1 MPLTSPRADRTHWVL
16 LLALVWV
23 TAWLRFTWPYWED
36 DAYIHLEYARSLAE
50 DHGFMFNSRLSNG
63 DTSPL
68 WVLWLALPMKLGA
81 HGLWVSKFLTLLCCV
96 ATLAMLWR
104 FTRLLLEDLAL
115 PSGAH
120 LAWPLALFVSSPYFC
135 YWAFSGMEAVAA
147 AGWVMLQSSLLMP
160 RRASR
165 RTLLAAAIC
174 LGLGPL
180 LRPELLLMLIV
191 GGPFLLWQ
199 SKSVLQGSSPRT
211 RIWTTVAILLAISLP
226 LSVWS
231 AYALQ
236 TFGHVMPNTNA
247 AKQAPPGTWV
257 SLRLLQVGALG
268 FPGLILLGV
277 ALAVPDLRPAT
288 PGAAV
293 RPLQRNWHG
302 MPHTALPLLAWV
314 VLVACFYMANHTHVQ
329 TRYVLVLAPGLLAL
343 VCAMAV
349 PRVHPTVLRSITA
362 GSVALG
368 AGISLLLVVPHMR
381 NKIELIGSTARMA
394 THIEASLPPGTPVAV
409 YAIGQF
415 GYLLRDHELVDV
427 GGITRPSAS
436 RFLYDEK
443 ARVAWAR
450 AEGARYFIWG
460 EAPEP
465 GAVLVQSFDAHNVGW
480 FMNPMAYAQSAPVR
494 LWRLPAS
501 PNE

>member
-1 MPLTSPRADRTHWVL
+1 MPSQRWLLSLSLAWVS
-16 LLALVWV
+16 AWVW
-23 TAWLRFTWPYWED
+23 FTWPYWED

-50 DHGFMFNSRLSNG
+50 GHGFMFNNRLSNG

-81 HGLWVSKFLTLLCCV
+81 HGLWISKLLTLLCCV

-104 FTRLLLEDLAL
+104 FARQLFEDLAL

-120 LAWPLALFVSSPYFC
+120 LAWPLGLFASSPYFC

-160 RRASR
+160 RRASH
-165 RTLLAAAIC
+165 RTLLAAAFC

-199 SKSVLQGSSPRT
+199 ARSVLREGSSST
-211 RIWTTVAILLAISLP
+211 RFWTAVAILVAVSWP
-226 LSVWS
+226 LGVWAS
-231 AYALQ
+231 YALQ
-236 TFGHVMPNTNA
+236 AFGHVMPNTNA

-277 ALAVPDLRPAT
+277 ALSVPGLRKPVHEA
-288 PGAAV
+288 GSSSLRRV
-293 RPLQRNWHG
+293 WHG
-302 MPHTALPLLAWV
+302 VPCTALPLLAWV
-314 VLVACFYMANHTHVQ
+314 LLVGVFYMLNHTHVQ

-343 VCAMAV
+343 ACAMAL
-349 PRVHPTVLRSITA
+349 PRIRPVVLRSVTA
-362 GSVALG
+362 ASVALG

-394 THIEASLPPGTPVAV
+394 AHIEATLPPGTPVAV

-465 GAVLVQSFDAHNVGW
+465 GAVMVQAFDAHNVGW
-480 FMNPMAYAQSAPVR
+480 FMNPAAYTQSAPVR
-494 LWRLPAS
+494 LWRLPAAKGQ
-501 PNE
+501 

>member
-1 MPLTSPRADRTHWVL
+1 MQSQRW
-16 LLALVWV
+16 LLALSLAWV
-23 TAWLRFTWPYWED
+23 SAWLWFTWPYWED

-50 DHGFMFNSRLSNG
+50 GHGFMFNNRLSNG

-68 WVLWLALPMKLGA
+68 WVLGLALPMKLGVP
-81 HGLWVSKFLTLLCCV
+81 GLWVSKLLTLLCCV
-96 ATLAMLWR
+96 ATLGMLWR
-104 FTRLLLEDLAL
+104 FTRLLLEDLTL
-115 PSGAH
+115 PPGGH
-120 LAWPLALFVSSPYFC
+120 RDWPLALFVSSPYFC

-160 RRASR
+160 RRASHG
-165 RTLLAAAIC
+165 TLLAAAVC

-180 LRPELLLMLIV
+180 LRPELLLMFIA
-191 GGPFLLWQ
+191 GAPFLLWQ
-199 SKSVLQGSSPRT
+199 AKSVLQGRSPST
-211 RIWTTVAILLAISLP
+211 RFWTAVAILVAVSWP
-226 LSVWS
+226 LGVW
-231 AYALQ
+231 ATYALD

-257 SLRLLQVGALG
+257 SLRLLQVSALG

-277 ALAVPDLRPAT
+277 ALAVSGLRKPVHDTESSAIRR
-288 PGAAV
+288 A
-293 RPLQRNWHG
+293 WHG
-302 MPHTALPLLAWV
+302 VPYTALPLLAWV
-314 VLVACFYMANHTHVQ
+314 LLVGVFYMVNHTHVQ
-329 TRYVLVLAPGLLAL
+329 TRYVLVVAPGLLA
-343 VCAMAV
+343 VAYAMGV
-349 PRVHPTVLRSITA
+349 LRVGLTVLRSFAA

-368 AGISLLLVVPHMR
+368 AGVSLLLVVPHMR

-394 THIEASLPPGTPVAV
+394 AHIEATLPPGTPIAV

-465 GAVLVQSFDAHNVGW
+465 GAVMVQSFDAHNVGW
-480 FMNPMAYAQSAPVR
+480 FMNPAAYAQPSPLR